1 EIFDVWGIDF
11 LGPFPSSKGNEYI
24 LVAVDYLSK
33 WVEAKAL
40 PTNDVRV
47 VVKFLKSLFGRFG
60 TPRAI
65 ISDRGTYFCSDQFAK
80 GENRAS
86 WSDKLDDVLWA
97 FCIAFKTPIGCT
109 PYKLVYEKA
118 CHLSIELEHKA
129 YWALK
134 HCNFDLKTVSDHQ
147 KVQLNELNELRD
159 HAYENYLI
167 YKEKTKKIHDSK
179 IKDRVFSI
187 CDRVL
192 LFNSR
197 LKIFSREL
205 KTTGPDPSPCPMS
218 SLMGPLSYLKP
229 MVLTLREH
237 ICQKWTK
244 SKQNGQ
250 TQAQERKKFKKLK
263 PKANS
268 SQI

>member
-24 LVAVDYLSK
+24 LVAIDYLSK

-47 VVKFLKSLFGRFG
+47 VVKFLKSLFARFG

-65 ISDRGTYFCSDQFAK
+65 ISERGTHFCSDQFA
-80 GENRAS
+80 
-86 WSDKLDDVLWA
+86 
-97 FCIAFKTPIGCT
+97 
-109 PYKLVYEKA
+109 
-118 CHLSIELEHKA
+118 
-129 YWALK
+129 
-134 HCNFDLKTVSDHQ
+134 
-147 KVQLNELNELRD
+147 
-159 HAYENYLI
+159 
-167 YKEKTKKIHDSK
+167 KEKTKKIHDSK

-205 KTTGPDPSPCPMS
+205 KTHWTRPFTVSHVFPYGTIELSQAGGPNFKVNGHRLKHYSSGYIPQLVVLDLQTFPMD
-218 SLMGPLSYLKP
+218 
-229 MVLTLREH
+229 
-237 ICQKWTK
+237 Q
-244 SKQNGQ
+244 
-250 TQAQERKKFKKLK
+250 
-263 PKANS
+263 
-268 SQI
+268 